1 MARSAPI
8 RIWQSA
14 ELVDFAE
21 DSPSGFV
28 RRFPLKW
35 YWREL
40 CDQFVAANIAGSECV
55 PQPRGAGESSEVF
68 RKQAGGRG
76 GWQPFAE
83 GEEVVFF
90 SVSCVSFLQRL
101 RIRLRFHV
109 DAFGLQSWK
118 PLNGSSNPVQV
129 VG

>member
-1 MARSAPI
+1 MARSAPN

-14 ELVDFAE
+14 ELVEFAE
-21 DSPSGFV
+21 NSPTGYV
-28 RRFPLKW
+28 RRFPLKG

-40 CDQFVAANIAGSECV
+40 SDPFVAANIVGSECV

-83 GEEVVFF
+83 GEEVVFLSPKLLF
-90 SVSCVSFLQRL
+90 SNDQEQDCVSTWTRL
-101 RIRLRFHV
+101 VSNH
-109 DAFGLQSWK
+109 
-118 PLNGSSNPVQV
+118 GSL
-129 VG
+129 